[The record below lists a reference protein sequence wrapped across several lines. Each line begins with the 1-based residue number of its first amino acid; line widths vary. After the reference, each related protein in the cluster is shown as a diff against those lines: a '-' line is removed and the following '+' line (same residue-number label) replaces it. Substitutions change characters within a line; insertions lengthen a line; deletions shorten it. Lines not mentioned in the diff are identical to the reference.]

1 MIKKIFWS
9 SYTVVGALMLMF
21 GLVFGVLLTDFP
33 KIEFDNKLKV
43 YEVFNLLL
51 TLSIAIS
58 IPFIVKKTIDDKRA
72 IKAFLTEEVKETL
85 KCLAKIR
92 DTIKT
97 SYYDGSISRDQK
109 DLIIKDFNSLEIQ
122 INSLNEQLEVS
133 FKSQSS
139 KMISE
144 IKTSYFE
151 YDGFVT
157 GDDLMCETYNK
168 IDAGFYRDHKT
179 HYNKLELSLKKA
191 IHKIHCY

>member
-1 MIKKIFWS
+1 
-9 SYTVVGALMLMF
+9 MLLL
-21 GLVFGVLLTDFP
+21 GLIIGFLLTDFP

-51 TLSIAIS
+51 TLGIAIS
-58 IPFIVKKTIDDKRA
+58 VPFIVKKTIDDKRA

-85 KCLAKIR
+85 KCLSKIR
-92 DTIKT
+92 ELIKT
-97 SYYDGSISRDQK
+97 CYYEGAISRDNK
-109 DLIIKDFNSLEIQ
+109 DTIIKDFNALEIQ

-139 KMISE
+139 KMINE
-144 IKTSYFE
+144 IKSAYFE

-157 GDDLMCETYNK
+157 GDDLMCETYEK

-179 HYNKLELSLKKA
+179 NYNRLELSLKKA
-191 IHKIHCY
+191 IHRIHCF